1 MAAERDLEE
10 AAKHK
15 VSFKFVKPA
24 KGKAK
29 KTADGK

>member
-1 MAAERDLEE
+1 MSTEKDRKE

-15 VSFKFVKPA
+15 VSLRFIKPA

-29 KTADGK
+29 KIADGK